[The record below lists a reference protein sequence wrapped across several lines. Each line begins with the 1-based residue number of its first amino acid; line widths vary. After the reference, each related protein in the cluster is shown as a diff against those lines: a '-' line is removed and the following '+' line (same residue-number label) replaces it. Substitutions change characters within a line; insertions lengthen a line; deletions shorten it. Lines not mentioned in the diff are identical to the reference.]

1 MPWLRT
7 ISYRIN
13 QLANWQVKL
22 CAALIVL
29 TGTAMTI
36 IILLQVFFR
45 FVVYAPF
52 PWSEEIARFIMIWM
66 AMFGSVIAFRR
77 GRHIG
82 VRFVVERLPEGMYDR
97 FIAPAVQLTTI
108 AFLSLMAW
116 QGWQLAYKSRFQVS
130 PAFDLSMIWPY
141 LAIPIGMA
149 MMVLDVT
156 ADFLHD
162 RCPTPAGSTA
172 NIASTSLVD
181 LDAIAER
188 VRAEA
193 EEETKAESTNG
204 EQEARS

>member
-7 ISYRIN
+7 ISYSVN
-13 QLANWQVKL
+13 QLANWQIKL

-29 TGTAMTI
+29 TGTAMTV

-52 PWSEEIARFIMIWM
+52 PWSEEVSRFIMIWM

-82 VRFVVERLPEGMYDR
+82 VRFLVERLPEGVYDR
-97 FIAPAVQLTTI
+97 FIAPGVQLATI

-130 PAFDLSMIWPY
+130 TAFDMPMIWPY

-149 MMVLDVT
+149 MMVLDVL

-172 NIASTSLVD
+172 NIASASLVD
-181 LDAIAER
+181 LDAIA
-188 VRAEA
+188 ASIQ
-193 EEETKAESTNG
+193 EEQDKENNSAT
-204 EQEARS
+204 EARS